1 LGSVPEPESRPTS
14 TLPDEPA
21 ERVKVVLERIVA
33 GLGLEATVEVDE
45 DEETIEA
52 RVEGED
58 LGLLI
63 GRHGQTID
71 AVQLL
76 CFQAAFSG
84 RRDRKRVAVD
94 AAGYRD
100 RRRELLERRADRITE
115 QALSASRPLELE
127 PMSAAERRVIHEY
140 LRDRAGI
147 ETYSEGDEPNRFVVV
162 APLVSD

>member
-1 LGSVPEPESRPTS
+1 MAAESSSHLPE
-14 TLPDEPA
+14 DPA
-21 ERVKVVLERIVA
+21 ARVQAVLERILDS
-33 GLGLEATVEVDE
+33 LGLEATVDVDE
-45 DEETIEA
+45 DDETITGTVDGDE
-52 RVEGED
+52 

-76 CFQAAFSG
+76 CFQAAFQGSPE
-84 RRDRKRVAVD
+84 RKRVVVD
-94 AAGYRD
+94 AAGYRE
-100 RRRELLERRADRITE
+100 RRRETLERRADRVTE
-115 QALSASRPLELE
+115 QALGGDRSVELE

-147 ETYSEGDEPNRFVVV
+147 ETYSEGDEPHRFVVV